1 MCAYLTGEGGYT
13 SESATR
19 KNKKMRNL
27 EDIRPIPVEILR
39 LSKNG
44 ARSIVK
50 SFIKPKSLT
59 LFRLL
64 D

>member
-1 MCAYLTGEGGYT
+1 MKVLPE
-13 SESATR
+13 